1 MAKEST
7 TKPGAA
13 PEPPKAPAPT
23 ATPPTPPTFD
33 ELHAPVIRE
42 KVLLGLT
49 RDQAIE
55 VVKAQLAH
63 DAALA
68 AAAAK

>member
-1 MAKEST
+1 MGKEST
-7 TKPGAA
+7 TKPGATA
-13 PEPPKAPAPT
+13 EPPKTPAPP

-33 ELHAPVIRE
+33 ELHATVIRE
-42 KVLLGLT
+42 KVLAGLT
-49 RDQAIE
+49 REQAIE